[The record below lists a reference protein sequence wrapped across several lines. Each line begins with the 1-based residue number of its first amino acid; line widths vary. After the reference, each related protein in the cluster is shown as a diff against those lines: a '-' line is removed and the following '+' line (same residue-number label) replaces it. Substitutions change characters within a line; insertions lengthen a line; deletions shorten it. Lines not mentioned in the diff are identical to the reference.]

1 MRMRRTSRN
10 LEQVLLEAIGSESLR
25 SMLSPFRIVS
35 TGSAPVV
42 IDIDEELLRTAI
54 INLLENSVKYR
65 LHASEITIELA
76 FVDDSL
82 VLSISNDTDLKD
94 SGELQ
99 QLIQPQVRGSNA
111 QHQQGSGLGLALVND
126 IAQAHGGRLQLDLSP
141 PRLRVQLRLPRHYVN
156 ID

>member
-1 MRMRRTSRN
+1 M
-10 LEQVLLEAIGSESLR
+10 
-25 SMLSPFRIVS
+25 
-35 TGSAPVV
+35 
-42 IDIDEELLRTAI
+42 AI

-111 QHQQGSGLGLALVND
+111 THQQGSGLGLALVND
-126 IAQAHGGRLQLDLSP
+126 IAQAHGGRVQLDLSP
-141 PRLRVQLRLPRHYVN
+141 PRLRVQLRLPRHYAN